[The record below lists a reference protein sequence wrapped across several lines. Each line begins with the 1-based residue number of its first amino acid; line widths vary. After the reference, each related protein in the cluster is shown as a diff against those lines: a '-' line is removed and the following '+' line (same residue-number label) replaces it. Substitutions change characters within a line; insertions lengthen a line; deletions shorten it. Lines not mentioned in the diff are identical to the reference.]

1 MIAVVRVEANT
12 PVGLTARQTGFIL
25 RAGFPAMSESALAD
39 EAGEPVTMAYVPT
52 IDARICGTERLCALA
67 KAPFDKVTEPF
78 RTTRTSVHVSLDEGY
93 PGADLACEVVRGS
106 LARILPRATIT
117 TDTRGEASLGG
128 WLPMAI
134 RALEARQ
141 TDVAIF
147 GGVHSDHDPAAIATL
162 TQSGRLFAPDNLD
175 SRIPGEAAAF
185 FALMRADTASR
196 AGLTPLAYIVGTG
209 AAHERAK
216 PDNEAPAYEAFGM
229 TAAVRSATKPLIDTG
244 RTAGWM
250 LTDLTNEMR
259 RQYEWQAVFM
269 RSQKVLGNPY
279 YIDSPAQRIG
289 YLGAAAMPLMV
300 VMAATAWEYG
310 YAPAPVALAMAGT
323 DGGARAALV
332 LETALKK

>member
-1 MIAVVRVEANT
+1 MIAVVRVEACT
-12 PVGLTARQTGFIL
+12 AVGLTARQTGFML
-25 RAGFPAMSESALAD
+25 RAGFPAMSESALAN
-39 EAGEPVTMAYVPT
+39 EAGEPITMAFLPT

-67 KAPFDKVTEPF
+67 KTPFDNVTEPF
-78 RTTRTSVHVSLDEGY
+78 RTTRASVHVSLDEGY
-93 PGADLACEVVRGS
+93 PGADLACDIVRGS
-106 LARILPRATIT
+106 LARILPKATVT
-117 TDTRGEASLGG
+117 TDARGEASLGN
-128 WLPMAI
+128 WLPVAM

-147 GGVHSDHDPAAIATL
+147 GGVHSDHDPVAITTL

-185 FALMRADTASR
+185 IALMRADTAAR
-196 AGLTPLAYIVGTG
+196 AKLTPLAYIVGTG

-216 PDNEAPAYEAFGM
+216 PDNEAPAFEALGM
-229 TAAVRSATKPLIDTG
+229 TAAVRSATKPLADTG

-259 RQYEWQAVFM
+259 RQHEWQAVFV
-269 RSQKVLGNPY
+269 RSQRVLGNPY

-289 YLGAAAMPLMV
+289 YLGAAAMPLFV
-300 VMAATAWEYG
+300 AIAATAWEYG
-310 YAPAPVALAMAGT
+310 YAPAPVALALAGT

-332 LETALKK
+332 LETAFKK